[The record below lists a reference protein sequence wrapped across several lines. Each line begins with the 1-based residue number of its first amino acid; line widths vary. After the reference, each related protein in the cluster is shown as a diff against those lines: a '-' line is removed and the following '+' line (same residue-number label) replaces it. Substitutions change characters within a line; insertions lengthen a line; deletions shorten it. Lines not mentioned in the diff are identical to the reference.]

1 MKHLRIKFVC
11 ELNDLFHCH
20 FERFRLEAIT
30 HFQIIEIV
38 LFHFEDGA
46 IDSIIMNRRERIDSS
61 FPVADTSIEFFKNAI
76 ILPATNTIGEQVLEA
91 VVTGPDG
98 AKRLF
103 TCTGIANVQ
112 MSLTRTQEETT
123 ETWTFLVGPT
133 LPRPQFYRAIGTA
146 SVSLQTVDIQGAPAG
161 FTVHVVS
168 VEADWDDESERVEVR
183 VEVLLN
189 SNMIGVNINQ
199 LRYWVTILAQI

>member
-1 MKHLRIKFVC
+1 M
-11 ELNDLFHCH
+11 
-20 FERFRLEAIT
+20 
-30 HFQIIEIV
+30 
-38 LFHFEDGA
+38 
-46 IDSIIMNRRERIDSS
+46 
-61 FPVADTSIEFFKNAI
+61 
-76 ILPATNTIGEQVLEA
+76 PATNTIGEQVLEA

-98 AKRLF
+98 ANRLF

-112 MSLTRTQEETT
+112 MSLTRTQEQRT

-133 LPRPQFYRAIGTA
+133 LTHPKFRRAIGTA
-146 SVSLQTVDIQGAPAG
+146 SVSLQTVEIKGEPAG

-183 VEVLLN
+183 VEVLL
-189 SNMIGVNINQ
+189 SSDMIGVNINQ

>member
-1 MKHLRIKFVC
+1 M
-11 ELNDLFHCH
+11 
-20 FERFRLEAIT
+20 
-30 HFQIIEIV
+30 
-38 LFHFEDGA
+38 
-46 IDSIIMNRRERIDSS
+46 
-61 FPVADTSIEFFKNAI
+61 
-76 ILPATNTIGEQVLEA
+76 PATNTIGEQVLEA

-98 AKRLF
+98 ANRLF

-112 MSLTRTQEETT
+112 MSLTRTQEQTT
-123 ETWTFLVGPT
+123 ETWTFLVGPN

-183 VEVLLN
+183 VEVLL
-189 SNMIGVNINQ
+189 SSDMTGVNINQ
-199 LRYWVTILAQI
+199 LRYWVTILAQM

>member
-1 MKHLRIKFVC
+1 MY
-11 ELNDLFHCH
+11 
-20 FERFRLEAIT
+20 
-30 HFQIIEIV
+30 
-38 LFHFEDGA
+38 
-46 IDSIIMNRRERIDSS
+46 RRERIDSS
-61 FPVADTSIEFFKNAI
+61 FPVADTSIEFFKNTTI
-76 ILPATNTIGEQVLEA
+76 MPATNTIGEQVLEA

-98 AKRLF
+98 ANRLF

-146 SVSLQTVDIQGAPAG
+146 CVSLQAVDIQGAPAA

-183 VEVLLN
+183 VEILLS
-189 SNMIGVNINQ
+189 SNMVGVNVNQ

>member
-1 MKHLRIKFVC
+1 M
-11 ELNDLFHCH
+11 
-20 FERFRLEAIT
+20 
-30 HFQIIEIV
+30 
-38 LFHFEDGA
+38 
-46 IDSIIMNRRERIDSS
+46 
-61 FPVADTSIEFFKNAI
+61 
-76 ILPATNTIGEQVLEA
+76 PATNTIGEQVLEA

-98 AKRLF
+98 ANRLF

-112 MSLTRTQEETT
+112 MSLTRTQEQAT

-133 LPRPQFYRAIGTA
+133 LTRTQFYRAIGMA

-183 VEVLLN
+183 VEVLL
-189 SNMIGVNINQ
+189 SSDLIGVNINQ
-199 LRYWVTILAQI
+199 LRYWVTILAQM